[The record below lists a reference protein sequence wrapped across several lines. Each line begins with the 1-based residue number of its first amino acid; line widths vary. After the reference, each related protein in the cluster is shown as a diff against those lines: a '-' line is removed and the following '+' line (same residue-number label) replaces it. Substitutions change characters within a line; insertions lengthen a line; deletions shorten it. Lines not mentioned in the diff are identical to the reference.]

1 MKRICLLALFSI
13 FTLAYYGQYT
23 VDLNITEGEKEE
35 GVHSPKKATIMSAA
49 LPGLGQV
56 YNKKYWKVPIVYA
69 GLGTCAYLIDFN
81 NSQFQTYKNA
91 LIAELD
97 GDSLTVNTSGFSAN
111 QLDDLQDTYRRWRDL
126 SWVCFGAVYLLNIID
141 ANVDAH
147 LFHFDVGEELGMSV
161 LPYFSPSIHVNTG
174 VSLYLN
180 F

>member
-1 MKRICLLALFSI
+1 LTRTCLTAFFTIISLAF
-13 FTLAYYGQYT
+13 FGQYST
-23 VDLNITEGEKEE
+23 DLKINDGETEEIL
-35 GVHSPKKATIMSAA
+35 HSPKKATIMSAA

-81 NSQFQTYKNA
+81 NREFQTYKNA

-97 GDSLTVNTSGFSAN
+97 SDTLTVNNTGFSAN
-111 QLDDLQDTYRRWRDL
+111 QLDELQDTYRRWRDL
-126 SWVCFGAVYLLNIID
+126 SWICFGAVYLLNIID

-147 LFHFDVGEELGMSV
+147 LFHFDVGDELGMSV
-161 LPYFSPSIHVNTG
+161 LPYFSPSTRINTG